1 MKKILRFNM
10 IFVLLIIL
18 NGCILINNNGSNEI
32 SNIKGKSVG
41 GNESMSTMNLII
53 NNNKYTVNLE
63 DNNTVKELLKL
74 LPLEIEMND
83 LNSNEKYY
91 YLDSE
96 LQINSEK
103 VNSIK
108 AGDIMLYG
116 NNCLVIFYD
125 DFNTSYSYTRIGK
138 IVDTTNL
145 KDDLGNNNIKVSIN
159 N

>member
-108 AGDIMLYG
+108 TGDIMLYG